1 MRLLTHGSLLLLLLR
16 LLLRLTPWHLAL
28 HRHLWSSL
36 LQSDLLGVS
45 PHLTWCLRSH
55 HVTTTRCH
63 QGPGLTLNWAHE
75 LSLSLTRTHLTHRPV
90 LLLLL
95 LSLLLVQ
102 QVLDDE
108 RLLLGKQN
116 Q

>member
-1 MRLLTHGSLLLLLLR
+1 M
-16 LLLRLTPWHLAL
+16 RLTPWYLTL
-28 HRHLWSSL
+28 DRHLGSSL
-36 LQSDLLGVS
+36 LESDLLGMS
-45 PHLTWCLRSH
+45 PHLTWSLGPH
-55 HVTTTRCH
+55 HVSTPRCH

-75 LSLSLTRTHLTHRPV
+75 LSLSLTRAHLTHRPV

-95 LSLLLVQ
+95 LSLLLVK

-108 RLLLGKQN
+108 RLLLRKQD